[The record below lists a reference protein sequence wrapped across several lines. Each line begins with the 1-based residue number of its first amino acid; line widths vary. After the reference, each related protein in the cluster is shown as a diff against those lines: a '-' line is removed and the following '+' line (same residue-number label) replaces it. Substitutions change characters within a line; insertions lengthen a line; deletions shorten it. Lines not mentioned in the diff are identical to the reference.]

1 MPFVGIQ
8 LKKKFSDCVSDSDMA
23 LVIKQ
28 LEKVIK
34 NVRQESDITLK
45 NDSWQQ
51 TSHQSW
57 SG

>member
-34 NVRQESDITLK
+34 NVRQESDITL
-45 NDSWQQ
+45 
-51 TSHQSW
+51 
-57 SG
+57 